1 MKRLLLLTTLLVS
14 ALFINQ
20 CEQLITTVGGVP
32 EENLP
37 GGEGVTGITSI
48 FDLFING
55 STYSDDT
62 IVIYNTDDLN
72 FSFDL
77 TAETGSFE
85 VQYYLQKID
94 EPTYTYDS
102 TALWGSF
109 AQLISGGLDYSDI
122 DDGQFEL
129 GVRLREAGTTAL
141 LVDSV
146 FSFGID
152 AIPGTAIS
160 VFPKQTWDIPQ
171 NGSFTIALQAQ
182 DFQNVAGAF
191 LELEWNISSFTFE
204 GGGYTDW
211 SGSDEGDT
219 RQVVQFSNVIQES
232 ATTGVL
238 RLNFSYIND
247 NQGLNG
253 DGPIVFLQF
262 NASGSP
268 GSNSQFQVRSNSYE
282 LRDLNNNPLTIQNFV
297 GKTVEI
303 Q

>member
-1 MKRLLLLTTLLVS
+1 MKKILILSTLLIS
-14 ALFINQ
+14 ALFLNQ
-20 CEQLITTVGGVP
+20 CEELITTVGGVP

-37 GGEGVTGITSI
+37 GGAGVTGLTSI

-55 STYSDDT
+55 SSYDDDT

-109 AQLISGGLDYSDI
+109 AQLISAGLDYTEI

-146 FSFGID
+146 FSFAID
-152 AIPGTAIS
+152 AIPGTAVS

-171 NGSFTIALQAQ
+171 GESFIIALQAHE
-182 DFQNVAGAF
+182 FQNVAGAY
-191 LELEWNISSFTFE
+191 LELEWDISNFTFE
-204 GGGYTDW
+204 GGGFSDW
-211 SGSDEGDT
+211 SNGEGQQ
-219 RQVVQFSNVIQES
+219 RELVQFSEVTQEASNV
-232 ATTGVL
+232 GVL
-238 RLNFSYIND
+238 SLNFSYIND

-253 DGPIVFLQF
+253 DGAIVFLQF

-268 GSNSQFQVRSNSYE
+268 GNGYQFQVRSNNYE

-297 GKTVEI
+297 GKTINI